1 MTPADDPHTVDQRG
15 VDRRGVVQ
23 LIRDTELAAR
33 QLLHNPGL
41 MAAPAMLRAWP
52 ELVESATQ
60 LWQALPTPVARPVE
74 AGTPAIA
81 DRGDAVMDRLDA
93 MAIAWHRSL
102 IRGVWP
108 GSSRPADERLL
119 RIAENLNLAE
129 ERLLREPVPARPE
142 DTPPEPGV
150 ARILLMHT
158 LFVGAHAITVALQL
172 HHRDL
177 RAAMAGKDRLPF
189 GESLEATR
197 HAQHRMAAFE
207 QLAGSLVAR
216 THRHDTPELTGE
228 PDGDGRLAVD
238 LARWDIQAHRTLAT
252 STSTADLLYASR
264 TEQAVT
270 ALSHLILR
278 AGAATGAIDPEQ
290 YRERLSPAMSH
301 AEAAWAGAARLWGQL
316 NPRTDR
322 IVEPDLLGAGE
333 QAVAALREIAHDGAT
348 LAAPELMANRTD
360 PRAEATS
367 LQQSLSAS
375 ADLACMIR
383 DTVSTGALVGDARGI
398 GAILARQ
405 LQRGFDVDQVDAAAW
420 AVNPW
425 AAPTTALIRVPPPV
439 RNALVVTADR
449 VLEATAAAMNA
460 GAFLDRTPPAAPAD
474 DAPALGWER
483 GRPMPHLDTGPASPG
498 LDR

>member
-1 MTPADDPHTVDQRG
+1 VTPADDPHTVD
-15 VDRRGVVQ
+15 RRGVHQ
-23 LIRDTELAAR
+23 LIRDSEVAAR

-60 LWQALPTPVARPVE
+60 LWQALPTPGPVE
-74 AGTPAIA
+74 PVDAGTPATA
-81 DRGDAVMDRLDA
+81 DRGDAVMERLDA

-102 IRGVWP
+102 IRGGWP
-108 GSSRPADERLL
+108 GNSRPADERLL

-129 ERLLREPVPARPE
+129 ERLLREPLPARPG
-142 DTPPEPGV
+142 DTPLDPGA
-150 ARILLMHT
+150 ARTLLMST
-158 LFVGAHAITVALQL
+158 LYVGAHAITVALQL

-207 QLAGSLVAR
+207 TLAGSLVAR
-216 THRHDTPELTGE
+216 THRDGTQPLVGE
-228 PDGDGRLAVD
+228 PGGGGRLAVV

-252 STSTADLLYASR
+252 STSTADLMYASR

-278 AGAATGAIDPEQ
+278 AGAATGALDPEQ
-290 YRERLSPAMSH
+290 YRERLSPAVSH
-301 AEAAWAGAARLWGQL
+301 VEAAWAGAAKLWGQL
-316 NPRTDR
+316 TPRTDR
-322 IVEPDLLGAGE
+322 IVEPDLLAAGE
-333 QAVAALREIAHDGAT
+333 QAVAALRELAHNGAT
-348 LAAPELMANRTD
+348 IAAPELMANRTD
-360 PRAEATS
+360 LRAEAQT

-375 ADLACMIR
+375 SDLACLIR

-398 GAILARQ
+398 GAILARR
-405 LQRGFDVDQVDAAAW
+405 LEPGFDVDPVDAEAW

-425 AAPTTALIRVPPPV
+425 AAPTTAPIRVPPPV
-439 RNALVVTADR
+439 RDALAVTADR

-460 GAFLDRTPPAAPAD
+460 GAFLDRTPSAAPAD
-474 DAPALGWER
+474 DPPAMGWER
-483 GRPMPHLDTGPASPG
+483 GNPIPQLDTGPANPG
-498 LDR
+498 FDR